1 MTNSEIQ
8 VATASSTNEGLRE
21 KLVNVR
27 RTAKVVKGGRIFGF
41 STVVVV
47 GDGNGRIGVG
57 QGKAREVPQAI
68 QKATDSAR
76 RNMKTVGLNG
86 STIHHSVVGKHG
98 ATKVVMFPAVEG
110 TGLIA
115 GGAMRAVCE
124 VMGIRDVLA
133 KCIGSRSAVNVVNA
147 TLDALLQLATPDA
160 IASKRGLTVKEI
172 LE

>member
-8 VATASSTNEGLRE
+8 VATASSTSEGLRE
-21 KLVNVR
+21 KLVSVR

-76 RNMKTVGLNG
+76 RNMRTIGLNG
-86 STIHHSVVGKHG
+86 STIHHNIVGRHG

-110 TGLIA
+110 TGVIA

-133 KCIGSRSAVNVVNA
+133 KCIGSRSAINVVNA
-147 TLDALLQLATPDA
+147 TLDALLQLANPEV

>member
-1 MTNSEIQ
+1 MANSEIQ
-8 VATASSTNEGLRE
+8 TASASTTSDSLRE

-47 GDGNGRIGVG
+47 GDGKGRIGIG

-76 RNMKTVGLNG
+76 RNMRKIDLNG
-86 STIHHSVVGKHG
+86 TTIHHQVIGRHG
-98 ATKVVMFPAVEG
+98 ATKVVMIPAVEG
-110 TGLIA
+110 TGVIA

-124 VMGIRDVLA
+124 VMGVRDILA
-133 KCIGSRSAVNVVNA
+133 KCIGSRSAVNVVRA
-147 TLDALLQLATPDA
+147 TLAAFNQLATPESVA
-160 IASKRGLTVKEI
+160 AKRGLNIKDI